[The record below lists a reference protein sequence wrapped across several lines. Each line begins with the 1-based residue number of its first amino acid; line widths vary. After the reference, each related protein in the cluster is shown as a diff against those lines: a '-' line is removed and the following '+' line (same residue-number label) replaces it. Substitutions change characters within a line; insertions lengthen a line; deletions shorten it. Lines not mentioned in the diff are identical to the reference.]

1 MLSNKVRAVLLF
13 SLILAF
19 GGLIFGGYVIN
30 RSKPPIPVKI
40 VSPNGDSIMTRE
52 DIINGQNYYFSR
64 GGQHIGTIWGH
75 GSYLAPD
82 WSADFL
88 HRMGLYIAA
97 RHHGL
102 SLEDSR
108 GFTQSDFNALDA
120 QEQARLSVM
129 VKDEIKTNRFS
140 PETGVLGLTQFQTEA
155 VEALTEYYT
164 HLLKT
169 GNERMGLQAGIV
181 RNNEEGRLV
190 SVFFSWLAW
199 AAGTLRP
206 DADYT
211 YTTNWPYDPLVG
223 NQPLPDFLIWSIV
236 SVILLILGIAA
247 ALFVYLRYIGRDE
260 YKTDLL
266 VDFPEPNPTPSQ
278 KATLLYFL
286 TAVGLFVIQIG
297 AGAVTAH
304 YTVEGTHFFGISLA
318 KILPYALIR
327 TWHLQLA
334 VFFIATCFLAAGLF
348 IGPFVGKEAKGQ
360 GLWVV
365 ILFGAIVVVVLGS
378 LSGTW
383 LSVAGVF
390 NDQGFYLGHQGY
402 EFIELGRVWQLI
414 LIAGMLIWLVLVFRS
429 IRPAVHEEKDSGGL
443 THMLLYSS
451 ITIPLFYMA
460 GLLYGK
466 GSHLSNAEYWRWW
479 VVHLWVEGFFEV
491 FATVVMAF
499 LLSHI
504 GAVSKKFAL
513 TTIHFTVFLYLGSG
527 ILGTFHHLFW
537 AGGPAPIIALG
548 AVFSALEIVPL
559 TLLGFEVVHN
569 LRVIKSGGKEY
580 AYKWPIYFFI
590 SVAFWNLVGA
600 GMFGFLIN
608 PPIVL
613 YYAQGINTT
622 PLHSHTALFGVYGM
636 LAISLLLFSVRH
648 IVSRASWSDKMLK
661 ISFWGLNGGLALMAL
676 FSLIPS
682 GFYQL
687 YFAVKYGLW
696 FARSP
701 EITSGPVLRA
711 FAWARL
717 IPDIIFSVGA
727 VVLFLFLL
735 RAVWLTF
742 IKKTDPQIGIGKE

>member
-13 SLILAF
+13 FLILAF

-30 RSKPPIPVKI
+30 RTKPPIPVKV
-40 VSPNGDSIMTRE
+40 VSPAGDSMMTRE

-82 WSADFL
+82 WSADYL

-102 SLEDSR
+102 SLEESR

-120 QEQARLSVM
+120 QEQARLSAM

-140 PETGVLGLTQFQTEA
+140 PETGVLKLTQFQTEA
-155 VEALTEYYT
+155 LEALTEYYT

-181 RNNEEGRLV
+181 HTNEEGRLV
-190 SVFFSWLAW
+190 SAFFSWLAW

-236 SVILLILGIAA
+236 SVIILILGIAA

-297 AGAVTAH
+297 MGAVTAH

-318 KILPYALIR
+318 KILPYALVR

-348 IGPFVGKEAKGQ
+348 IGPFVGKEPKGQ

-365 ILFGAIVVVVLGS
+365 ILFGAIVVVVLGT

-390 NDQGFYLGHQGY
+390 GDQGFYLGHQGY
-402 EFIELGRVWQLI
+402 EFIELGRVWQL
-414 LIAGMLIWLVLVFRS
+414 LLVAGMLIWLVLVFRA
-429 IRPAVHEEKDSGGL
+429 IRPAVHEEKDGGGL

-537 AGGPAPIIALG
+537 AGAPASIIALG

-580 AYKWPIYFFI
+580 AYRWPIYFFI

-661 ISFWGLNGGLALMAL
+661 ISFWGLNGGLALMAV

-717 IPDIIFSVGA
+717 IPDVIFSAGA

-742 IKKTDPQIGIGKE
+742 IKKADPRF